1 MGLFDSVTKKLTDT
15 AAKVSETA
23 KNVKPE
29 DLQKGFSKIVDEA
42 GNATRTVGETAA
54 RVAENAKNVKPEDIS
69 KNAAKMVSDAGAAI
83 SRHNAERKET
93 QENAKA
99 ALNQVRS
106 AEPSLT
112 VRNTLIIVYLM
123 MSADRRISAEEEQ
136 TFDSIARET
145 DPQYEEH
152 RKELIEECDGIIQ
165 KAEKAADYSQCLQ
178 EHISEAI
185 RQSENAAETAVNG
198 RLMVWNLEAIAYA
211 DGVSAAEEQDI
222 IHFTAKE
229 LKVDD
234 TVLLEMEA
242 AIRTMLAIDR
252 EAQWMKDSSR
262 PYSAVEPQLK
272 ELDARKEKI
281 MQGVHALLT
290 D

>member
-136 TFDSIARET
+136 TFDGGCKIH
-145 DPQYEEH
+145 D
-152 RKELIEECDGIIQ
+152 
-165 KAEKAADYSQCLQ
+165 
-178 EHISEAI
+178 
-185 RQSENAAETAVNG
+185 
-198 RLMVWNLEAIAYA
+198 
-211 DGVSAAEEQDI
+211 VS
-222 IHFTAKE
+222 
-229 LKVDD
+229 
-234 TVLLEMEA
+234 
-242 AIRTMLAIDR
+242 
-252 EAQWMKDSSR
+252 
-262 PYSAVEPQLK
+262 
-272 ELDARKEKI
+272 
-281 MQGVHALLT
+281 HACS
-290 D
+290 